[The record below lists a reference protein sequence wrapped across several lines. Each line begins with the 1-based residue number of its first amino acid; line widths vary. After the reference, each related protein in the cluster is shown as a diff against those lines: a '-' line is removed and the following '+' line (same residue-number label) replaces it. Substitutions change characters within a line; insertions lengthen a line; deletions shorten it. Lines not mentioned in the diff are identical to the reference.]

1 MAKVLISRG
10 KDYNP
15 TDYVNGLAKEEV
27 LPGICDEIAMYRC
40 TLKAGAAWKPAVYA
54 FEEKMQ
60 IFLFVAGNGYITTG
74 AEAYRIDDRA
84 VFVPNFNKDEVLIKA
99 GTKDLTYIHIVG
111 EMTRWDQERMKIDH
125 IVLPRF
131 RLLKD
136 SWEYTE
142 GFTGDAGSNI
152 KSHMVLEHEYLGRYS
167 MGWNC
172 GEGPTFIGTHVHEDL
187 LQWYLNMP
195 GSSFTYHAAEETVNV
210 ESGDITFT
218 EIGSPH
224 GSEALE
230 GQCIDYVWFELAIN
244 GYIHDDDILKEHKEN
259 E

>member
-1 MAKVLISRG
+1 MDGMAR
-10 KDYNP
+10 
-15 TDYVNGLAKEEV
+15 AEV
-27 LPGICDEIAMYRC
+27 LAGTCDEINMYRC
-40 TLKAGAAWKPAVYA
+40 TLKAGEVLKPQLYA

-60 IFLFVAGNGYITTG
+60 IFLFVAGKGYITTG

-84 VFVPNFNKDEVLIKA
+84 VFVPNFNKDDVTIKA
-99 GTKDLTYIHIVG
+99 GNEDLMFIHIVG

-136 SWEYTE
+136 SWQYTE

-172 GEGPTFIGTHVHEDL
+172 GQGPTFIGTHVHEDL

-195 GSSFTYHAAEETVNV
+195 GSSFQYHAGDETVSV
-210 ESGDITFT
+210 EGGDITFT
-218 EIGSPH
+218 EIATPH
-224 GSEALE
+224 GSDAPE
-230 GQCIDYVWFELAIN
+230 GQFIDYVWFELAIN
-244 GYIHDDDILKEHKEN
+244 GYIHDDDILKENK
-259 E
+259 

>member
-1 MAKVLISRG
+1 
-10 KDYNP
+10 
-15 TDYVNGLAKEEV
+15 
-27 LPGICDEIAMYRC
+27 
-40 TLKAGAAWKPAVYA
+40 
-54 FEEKMQ
+54 
-60 IFLFVAGNGYITTG
+60 
-74 AEAYRIDDRA
+74 
-84 VFVPNFNKDEVLIKA
+84 
-99 GTKDLTYIHIVG
+99 
-111 EMTRWDQERMKIDH
+111 
-125 IVLPRF
+125 
-131 RLLKD
+131 
-136 SWEYTE
+136 
-142 GFTGDAGSNI
+142 
-152 KSHMVLEHEYLGRYS
+152 

-224 GSEALE
+224 GSEAPE